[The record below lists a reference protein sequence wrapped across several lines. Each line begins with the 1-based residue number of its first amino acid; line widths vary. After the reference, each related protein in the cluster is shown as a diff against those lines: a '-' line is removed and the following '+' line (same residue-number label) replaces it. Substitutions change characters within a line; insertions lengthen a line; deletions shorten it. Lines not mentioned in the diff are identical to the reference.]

1 MEQRVAQSFATSRH
15 SLSPMREVC
24 NLTRTGH
31 KAVIAVS
38 APRCFH
44 GDEHD
49 AKERMR
55 RLGISPR
62 ARAVSGRRHRTRVAD
77 THSNLERATTE
88 ILPIQKVIDHRSHLV
103 RVKTMSIRSEPRSGI
118 ADLAG
123 TCEQDLPVRAALP
136 DLVEPLPQVPQE
148 APLPPSPGRRPRFVR
163 QPSSFSSRQP
173 EPPREADMDP
183 DVRGAKGE
191 MHNVHLSK
199 LLTKLLRHGVPPGLP
214 PDGEGWV
221 PLGRACQHI
230 NEVAIVHG
238 HHLLSKTYMEAD
250 VHAMVAQ
257 SNKPRF
263 ELRESDEGTQIRAT
277 YKHSVPLA
285 ASADE
290 SLTKSR
296 EHANMPPVARMEEM
310 MLLVHT
316 PRAHVPEPWEAR
328 VGLGKERQQRRSIM
342 SSHNEEPDPVGPST
356 TWLGNRYFGIH

>member
-1 MEQRVAQSFATSRH
+1 MEQRVAQTFATSRH

-62 ARAVSGRRHRTRVAD
+62 ARPVSGRRTRVAD
-77 THSNLERATTE
+77 THSNLRRATTE
-88 ILPIQKVIDHRSHLV
+88 VAPIRKAVDHPNYLV
-103 RVKTMSIRSEPRSGI
+103 RAKTMSMSFEPRSGI

-123 TCEQDLPVRAALP
+123 NDEQDLPVRAALP

-148 APLPPSPGRRPRFVR
+148 PPLPPSLGRRLRLVR
-163 QPSSFSSRQP
+163 QLSSFSSRQP
-173 EPPREADMDP
+173 EPPADTNMDP
-183 DVRGAKGE
+183 EVRGAKGE

-277 YKHSVPLA
+277 YKHSVPLT

-296 EHANMPPVARMEEM
+296 EHANKPPVARMEARMEEM
-310 MLLVHT
+310 LQLVHT
-316 PRAHVPEPWEAR
+316 PRAHVPEPCGAWEAR
-328 VGLGKERQQRRSIM
+328 VGLGKERQQRRSLM
-342 SSHNEEPDPVGPST
+342 SSHDE
-356 TWLGNRYFGIH
+356 